1 MSLKNSAY
9 PIHITIIEMFV
20 SEANDMDSHYN
31 YITKIKINNVRH
43 LKNIEIPLSETECK
57 HLIITGKNGSGKTS
71 LLEALRLFL
80 LFHTADN
87 QYVSWLY
94 NILSDEPLKNQFKL
108 NDETL
113 KELSKEKFWISMQD
127 DEKKI
132 NHITGVEIHF
142 KNLAELKEKNI
153 QDKFVIAYYP
163 AERTYSVPNEKT
175 DKIKF
180 KNSYALYE
188 HPGKDF
194 VKYLKELVSQEAL
207 FRVKGNII
215 RADKIKTWL
224 DNLKNIL
231 RTIYANNELKVNFD
245 IEQMKFFIEEPGK
258 IPFSFDE
265 LASGYAAILDIITD
279 LMMRMEKTAGS
290 KYDMPGF
297 VLIDEVDAHL
307 HISLQ
312 KNILPTLTTLFPK
325 IQFIVTTHSP
335 FVLNSID
342 NVVVYDLET
351 KTLVN
356 TAEGLSLLPYSG
368 IVEGYFGVSELSKKL
383 KEKFERYKELAKKPN
398 FTDDDYNELSD
409 LESYLDEI
417 PDFLALDIMADYRQ
431 IKLELENR

>member
-80 LFHTADN
+80 LFHTADD

-142 KNLAELKEKNI
+142 KNLAELKEKSI

-163 AERTYSVPNEKT
+163 AERTYSVTNEKT

-231 RTIYANNELKVNFD
+231 RTIYANNELNVNFD

-307 HISLQ
+307 HLSLQ

>member
-1 MSLKNSAY
+1 
-9 PIHITIIEMFV
+9 MFV

-71 LLEALRLFL
+71 LLEAIRMFL
-80 LFHTADN
+80 WLQWDDPTTSAWILDKLKQSAD
-87 QYVSWLY
+87 
-94 NILSDEPLKNQFKL
+94 PLKGQFENEKIIPPVGSFFTYPGSDKALNFLKKL
-108 NDETL
+108 
-113 KELSKEKFWISMQD
+113 S
-127 DEKKI
+127 
-132 NHITGVEIHF
+132 GVEITLRLVDWQ
-142 KNLAELKEKNI
+142 KSRLDSNYYI
-153 QDKFVIAYYP
+153 IAYYP
-163 AERTYSVPNEKT
+163 AERTYSESSEKVN
-175 DKIKF
+175 KVEF
-180 KNSYALYE
+180 KTNYKPYE

-231 RTIYANNELKVNFD
+231 RTIYANNELNVNFD

-307 HISLQ
+307 HLSLQ

>member
-1 MSLKNSAY
+1 
-9 PIHITIIEMFV
+9 
-20 SEANDMDSHYN
+20 MDSHCN

-71 LLEALRLFL
+71 LLESLRLFL
-80 LFHTADN
+80 LLHTADDR
-87 QYVSWLY
+87 YKSWLLD
-94 NILSDEPLKNQFKL
+94 ILSDEPLKNQFSL

-113 KELSKEKFWISMQD
+113 EELSKEKFWISMQD
-127 DEKKI
+127 DEREI
-132 NHITGVEIHF
+132 NRITGVEIYF
-142 KNLAELKEKNI
+142 KNLVELKEKNT
-153 QDKFVIAYYP
+153 QGKFIIAYYP

-180 KNSYALYE
+180 KNSYAIYE

-194 VKYLKELVSQEAL
+194 VRYLKELVSQEAL
-207 FRVKGNII
+207 FRVKGNTV
-215 RADKIKTWL
+215 RADEIKAWL

-231 RTIYANNELKVNFD
+231 RAIYANKELNVNFD

-258 IPFSFDE
+258 NPFSFDE
-265 LASGYAAILDIITD
+265 LASGYSAILDIITD

-307 HISLQ
+307 HLSLQ

-431 IKLELENR
+431 IRLELENR

>member
-1 MSLKNSAY
+1 
-9 PIHITIIEMFV
+9 
-20 SEANDMDSHYN
+20 MDSHCN

-71 LLEALRLFL
+71 LLESLRLFL
-80 LFHTADN
+80 LLHTADDR
-87 QYVSWLY
+87 YKSWLLD
-94 NILSDEPLKNQFKL
+94 ILSDEPLKNQFSL

-113 KELSKEKFWISMQD
+113 EELSKEKFWISMQD
-127 DEKKI
+127 DEREI
-132 NHITGVEIHF
+132 NRITGVEIYF
-142 KNLAELKEKNI
+142 KNLVELKEKNT
-153 QDKFVIAYYP
+153 QGKFIIAYYP
-163 AERTYSVPNEKT
+163 AERTYFVPNEKT

-180 KNSYALYE
+180 KNSYAIYE

-194 VKYLKELVSQEAL
+194 VRYLKELVSQEAL
-207 FRVKGNII
+207 FRVKGNTV
-215 RADKIKTWL
+215 RADEIKAWL

-231 RTIYANNELKVNFD
+231 RAIYANKELNVNFD

-258 IPFSFDE
+258 NPFSFDE
-265 LASGYAAILDIITD
+265 LASGYSAILDIITD

-307 HISLQ
+307 HLSLQ

-335 FVLNSID
+335 FVLNSIA
-342 NVVVYDLET
+342 NAVVYDLERKKGVYT
-351 KTLVN
+351 E
-356 TAEGLSLLPYSG
+356 EGLSHLPYSG
-368 IVEGYFGVSELSKKL
+368 IVEGYFGESELSAKL
-383 KEKFERYKELAKKPN
+383 KAKFERYKELAKQTH

-431 IKLELENR
+431 IRLELENR